1 MTHARCARLVV
12 ASLVLSSAA
21 SVTTTFDSY
30 RAVFIWSP
38 GHAGTVTLAMALRAL
53 EIPGVLVDFEQTPNH
68 SPLSPCKPARCS
80 RVLSDCARA
89 LDRWVRDEYE
99 AWIVRR
105 LQRAAAKVYVHVGH
119 DAATAGVLPALLERL
134 GARLALVRF
143 ERPAF
148 DMAWSLSHQDQSG
161 PCELWFGVCPSRSC
175 AAFRPDPA
183 QFDALSPFQKTL
195 WMLDELGY
203 QWRALRARARELGAR
218 STEVL
223 WSDSV
228 NASAIGAVV
237 DVVIMLLG
245 RDAIHAKHGGYE
257 DRIEVAHTNPHVR
270 GERRANFTT
279 WAAAQYAEYT
289 QLIRRSQPPPPYY
302 AAAPGGAVRLRLRPP
317 RAQDWEDDRSFAS
330 LNAKKDAKR
339 AMRFARLAA
348 VLSAPLLVLG
358 AGLAF
363 RWFK

>member
-1 MTHARCARLVV
+1 MTHARGARLVV

-148 DMAWSLSHQDQSG
+148 DTAWSLSRQDQAG
-161 PCELWFGVCPSRSC
+161 PCALWFGVCPSRDC

-183 QFDALSPFQKTL
+183 LFARLSPFQQTL
-195 WMLDELGY
+195 WMLDELAY

-218 STEVL
+218 SAEVV
-223 WSDSV
+223 WRESM
-228 NASAIGAVV
+228 NASAVGVVV
-237 DVVIMLLG
+237 DEVVAALLG
-245 RDAIHAKHGGYE
+245 RGAERGGGYG
-257 DRIEVAHTNPHVR
+257 DRIEVPHTNPHVR
-270 GERRANFTT
+270 GERRANFST
-279 WAAAQYAEYT
+279 WAAAQYAAYT
-289 QLIRRSQPPPPYY
+289 RLIQLAQPPPPYY
-302 AAAPGGAVRLRLRPP
+302 APVPGGVVSLRPP
-317 RAQDWEDDRSFAS
+317 
-330 LNAKKDAKR
+330 
-339 AMRFARLAA
+339 
-348 VLSAPLLVLG
+348 
-358 AGLAF
+358 
-363 RWFK
+363 